1 MERTFR
7 PLDAHRLK
15 QASCP
20 LSVGK
25 IAGRDAPHPKGRQDA
40 RSRAPADGD
49 GTITPDLILLA
60 ERIHTPE
67 LSRATGVAVAAGR
80 VLTIGSRQAI
90 LRLRT
95 RRTRVLDLRARTL
108 TPGLIDAHTHFFY
121 WCLGREMVVDLSA
134 TRSLEEALTR
144 IAAHARRHV
153 FGEWVLGRGFDP
165 NVWGGGFPTARDL
178 DRAVADRPALIRSRD
193 GHSAWLNTRGLLA
206 AEIRRDT
213 PDPPGGRYLRDAA
226 GEPSGIVQESAIDKL
241 PNPSV
246 LFGQRRDAAAL
257 RSVDRA
263 LRAGYEE
270 AWRLGIIGVHS
281 MDDAPSLHHFQ
292 RHHAARCGQ
301 MSDAAPPLGVRVVH
315 AVPLWNFERACEL
328 GLRSG
333 LGDEWLRIG
342 AVKIFSDGALGSQTA
357 YMYDEYPGRPGYRG
371 VPVVAGD
378 ALRETVSRA
387 VERGWACWIH
397 AIGDRAVHETVAAL
411 AAARRRGTPPLP
423 HRIEHTQCIRPADV
437 RRMAAAGI
445 VASMQ
450 PCHILGDI
458 ATADRHWPRARRD
471 AYPFRRLLDA
481 GVELAMGSDVPV
493 ESLDPRRSFHGAVLR
508 QDERH
513 APPGGWFP
521 EERMTAAEVL
531 RGFTVGAARSAG
543 AGPLGG
549 RIAVGALADFTIWEQ
564 DPLRV
569 PASDLLHIGIA
580 GCVVGGEVHAAVP
593 D

>member
-1 MERTFR
+1 M
-7 PLDAHRLK
+7 P
-15 QASCP
+15 
-20 LSVGK
+20 
-25 IAGRDAPHPKGRQDA
+25 APPDA
-40 RSRAPADGD
+40 RATRAPADGD
-49 GTITPDLILLA
+49 GTISPDLILLA
-60 ERIHTPE
+60 QRIYTPE
-67 LSRATGVAVAAGR
+67 PSRATGVAVAGGR
-80 VLTIGSRQAI
+80 VFAVGSRQAM

-95 RRTRVLDLRARTL
+95 RPTRVLDLQARTL

-121 WCLGREMVVDLSA
+121 WALGRELVVDLSA
-134 TRSLEEALTR
+134 ARSLDEALTR
-144 IAAHARRHV
+144 IAAHARRRGG
-153 FGEWVLGRGFDP
+153 GEWVLGRGFDQ

-193 GHSAWLNTRGLLA
+193 GHSAWLNTRGLGA
-206 AEIRRDT
+206 AKIGRET
-213 PDPPGGRYLRDAA
+213 PDPAGGRYLRDAA
-226 GEPSGIVQESAIDKL
+226 GEPSGIVQESAIDSL
-241 PNPSV
+241 PNPLV
-246 LFGQRRDAAAL
+246 QLAQRNEAAAL
-257 RSVDRA
+257 RCVDRA
-263 LRAGYEE
+263 LQAGYEE
-270 AWRLGIIGVHS
+270 AWRLGIVGVHS

-292 RHHAARCGQ
+292 RHHAARRGHDG
-301 MSDAAPPLGVRVVH
+301 DAAPPLGLRVVH
-315 AVPLWNFERACEL
+315 AVPLWNFERACDL

-333 LGDEWLRIG
+333 LGDDWLRIG

-357 YMYDEYPGRPGYRG
+357 YMYDAYPGRPGYRG

-397 AIGDRAVHETVAAL
+397 AIGDRAVHETIAAL
-411 AAARRRGTPPLP
+411 AAARRRGTPAMP
-423 HRIEHTQCIRPADV
+423 HRVEHTQCIRAADV

-481 GVELAMGSDVPV
+481 GVELALGSDVPI

-508 QDERH
+508 QDERL
-513 APPGGWFP
+513 APAGGWFP
-521 EERMTAAEVL
+521 QERMTAAEVL
-531 RGFTVGAARSAG
+531 RGFTVGAARSAA

-569 PASDLLHIGIA
+569 AATELLNIGIA
-580 GCVVGGEVHAAVP
+580 GCVVSGEVHTAAA